1 MKEYISTSVEQ
12 TEKFASELASLLK
25 PGDVLAMKGDL
36 GAGKTAFVRGFADGL
51 KVYGEVASPTYS
63 IVNEYTG
70 SPSLYHFDMY
80 RITDMDELY
89 TTGFFDYL
97 EQDGICVIEWSENI
111 EWALPENTTTVEIL
125 KLSENERK
133 ITINGDE
140 RF

>member
-25 PGDVLAMKGDL
+25 PCDVLAMKGDL
-36 GAGKTAFVRGFADGL
+36 GAGKTAFVRGLADGL